1 MEKIIEPRTYEWVKE
16 NMRKA
21 NERYRSSNRERLN
34 QKQKEYYDSHKADE
48 EYMQKRRKRHLII
61 IIEKKPKRQ
70 NK

>member
-1 MEKIIEPRTYEWVKE
+1 MDKIIEPRTYEWVKE

-21 NERYRSSNRERLN
+21 NERYRSSNRERFN

>member
-21 NERYRSSNRERLN
+21 NERYRSSNRERFN